1 MKKLNSARLEG
12 VPQCHLHLPRSTLDG
27 REVCPVRWRRQVTQL
42 GIASYTE
49 ARPAGVNRAK
59 RLIVRYVEHVP
70 AELQFLLLIPGH
82 VEGLAEADVDIH
94 VAWFPKVVPRS
105 GFARVCIAEALVD
118 GFRVATSKELRR
130 IAAVRAGADR
140 GCWRY
145 IRLDVPVG
153 GPARV
158 VERHG

>member
-42 GIASYTE
+42 GIASYAE

-59 RLIVRYVEHVP
+59 RLIVRNVEHVP
-70 AELQFLLLIPGH
+70 AKLQLLLLVTGH
-82 VEGLAEADVDIH
+82 IEGLAEARVGIH
-94 VAWFPKVVPRS
+94 IPRFAEVVPRS
-105 GFARVCIAEALVD
+105 GFAGECVTEALVD
-118 GFRVATSKELRR
+118 GFKVATSKELRR
-130 IAAVRAGADR
+130 IAAVRTCADR

-145 IRLDVPVG
+145 IGLDVPVG

-158 VERHG
+158 VVRHG